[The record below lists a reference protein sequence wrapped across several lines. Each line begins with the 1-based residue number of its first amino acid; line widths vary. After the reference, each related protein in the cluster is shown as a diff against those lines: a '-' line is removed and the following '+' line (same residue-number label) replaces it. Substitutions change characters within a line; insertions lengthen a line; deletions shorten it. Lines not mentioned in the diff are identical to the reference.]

1 MINTFAYFFDPQT
14 THVDD
19 FRLVDF
25 TRNNGWGR
33 IDEEV
38 QSSEPSFSEREYR
51 GLALFTF
58 DAMRRLNVR
67 ILPLT
72 LELG

>member
-1 MINTFAYFFDPQT
+1 LTYYFDPQT
-14 THVDD
+14 TLVDN

-33 IDEEV
+33 IDEEF
-38 QSSEPSFSEREYR
+38 QSPEALFSKRVRR

-58 DAMRRLNVR
+58 DAFQRLNV
-67 ILPLT
+67 
-72 LELG
+72 